1 MVLRSNSF
9 SIHSCILSIGL
20 ILVSVFLLLS
30 EVLDLYIQVSV
41 DGLGVEVIEDE
52 GKVDTLDKF
61 VEFIVVSGED
71 ESIDV
76 VHHLDIVLV

>member
-1 MVLRSNSF
+1 
-9 SIHSCILSIGL
+9 
-20 ILVSVFLLLS
+20 LS